1 MRTMPNTHAKNR
13 TRSTRRRRGP
23 RSLLLAATA
32 AVALL
37 LALAVASASA
47 SSSIEGVWAFESGQ
61 IAIESQNGKLEGVV
75 VQQTKFKECVHQ
87 VEQHIWTELTPQPDG
102 SYWGKHQWYFE
113 GCEINPELGR
123 AAFRVL
129 EGSDGSKYLL
139 VCLSYPGSS
148 EPQPTIAANGTSEH
162 ATYGCIKSTLTS
174 SLPTTSTSTTTTKT
188 AGEVERLS
196 LPSAKKCL
204 SARLFNIHLT
214 EPKYDPF
221 KTVVVTVKG
230 RKVKTVR
237 HGSYVVATINLKNFK
252 KGKFTVAIH
261 VTTVL
266 GHHLSST
273 RTYHTCAK
281 KAKHSKPGKLH

>member
-1 MRTMPNTHAKNR
+1 MTA
-13 TRSTRRRRGP
+13 
-23 RSLLLAATA
+23 LLA
-32 AVALL
+32 

-75 VQQTKFKECVHQ
+75 VQETKFKECVHQ
-87 VEQHIWTELTPQPDG
+87 VAQHIWTELTPQPDG

-113 GCEINPELGR
+113 GCEINTELGR
-123 AAFRVL
+123 AAFRTL
-129 EGSDGSKYLL
+129 EASDGSKYLL
-139 VCLSYPGSS
+139 VCLSYPGAS

-174 SLPTTSTSTTTTKT
+174 PLPTTSPTTKNT
-188 AGEVERLS
+188 SGEVERLS

-204 SARLFNIHLT
+204 SARLFKIHLA

-221 KTVVVTVKG
+221 KTVFVTVKG
-230 RKVKTVR
+230 KTVKTAR
-237 HGSYVVATINLKNFK
+237 QGNYVVATINLKHFK
-252 KGKFTVAIH
+252 KGRFTVAIH
-261 VTTVL
+261 ATTVL

-273 RTYHTCAK
+273 RAYHTCAK
-281 KAKHSKPGKLH
+281 KAKRSKPGKLH